1 MAISATPVVTVA
13 SRGLPVIEVAAGKL
27 ALPVTEATNKFGL
40 AVTKV
45 TTGYGLPVTF
55 VGGGGAAA
63 RVSPNNM
70 TSNVLPAPYV
80 ASAQNSLGAGYEA
93 FRSFNSGANLY
104 WHSSQPPPVW
114 VKIDLGSS
122 IAASSYSIQSRTDTV
137 TNQPKAWTLEG
148 SNNDSTWVV
157 ADTRTAQPT
166 VAAGALIGTYTMT
179 TPGTYRYWRWTFTTT
194 LGSSF
199 ADCGN
204 LALFT

>member
-1 MAISATPVVTVA
+1 LALPVVTVA
-13 SRGLPVIEVAAGKL
+13 SWGLPVVEAAAGKL
-27 ALPVTEATNKFGL
+27 ALPVTEATNGR
-40 AVTKV
+40 
-45 TTGYGLPVTF
+45 GLPVTKVANYGLAVVF
-55 VGGGGAAA
+55 QGVAGSA
-63 RVSPNNM
+63 RISPDNM

-114 VKIDLGSS
+114 IKIDLGSS
-122 IAASSYSIQSRTDTV
+122 IAASRYLVQSRTDTV
-137 TNQPKAWTLEG
+137 TNQPTAWTLEG

-157 ADTRTAQPT
+157 ADTRTGQPT

-179 TPGTYRYWRWTFTTT
+179 TPGTYRYWRWTFTTC
-194 LGSSF
+194 LGGAF